1 MMKHATLALTM
12 LMLGACSTP
21 PPPAAPPEPKAA
33 HVDNPLDPLL
43 KTRDRAKA
51 VQGNVDSQ
59 AADQRAAIDAQDH

>member
-1 MMKHATLALTM
+1 MKRVALAIPL
-12 LMLGACSTP
+12 LMLGACSTPP

-51 VQGNVDSQ
+51 VQGNVDTQ